1 MRRRSTNENSRKQNV
16 RDSDALKSIK
26 KSARSRKPLQLSRS
40 YRSKQGS
47 LKSPAKSRNW
57 RDRDRSLRGR
67 GRKMRGWLIMR
78 GKDWRM
84 RD

>member
-1 MRRRSTNENSRKQNV
+1 MLRSR
-16 RDSDALKSIK
+16 K

-40 YRSKQGS
+40 DRSKQGS

-57 RDRDRSLRGR
+57 RDRDWSLRGR
-67 GRKMRGWLIMR
+67 DKKMRGWLIMR
-78 GKDWRM
+78 DRDKRM